1 MARPLSEIA
10 HLKVLDA
17 AAHLVAERGIDA
29 ASMDAIAKLSGVSKA
44 TIYKHWDDKE
54 ALVLDVLSHINGLKA
69 RPNFDTGHLVE
80 DIVAVLTYQPPDSSS
95 ELRQRITPHLVAYS
109 ATHAEFGRIW
119 RHTVMEPPRR
129 ELRQILTAAIAR
141 GDLASDL
148 DIEMSLALLLGPMLY
163 AFVFEG
169 KTVADRTALASVV
182 ASSYLRAFRLSK
194 TTNGLSGVP
203 AARFS

>member
-1 MARPLSEIA
+1 MARPLSETA
-10 HLKVLDA
+10 HSKVLDA

-29 ASMDAIAKLSGVSKA
+29 TSMDAIAKLSGVSKA
-44 TIYKHWDDKE
+44 TIYKHWADKE

-69 RPNFDTGHLVE
+69 RPNFDTGHLLQ

-119 RHTVMEPPRR
+119 RHTVMDPPRR
-129 ELRQILTAAIAR
+129 ELRQLLNSAIAR
-141 GDLASDL
+141 AELDSQM

-163 AFVFEG
+163 AFIFEG
-169 KTVADRTALASVV
+169 KTHADRTALASVV
-182 ASSYLRAFRLSK
+182 ANSFVRAFGIHK
-194 TTNGLSGVP
+194 TSSGLAGVP
-203 AARFS
+203 VARF

>member
-1 MARPLSEIA
+1 MARPLSETA

-29 ASMDAIAKLSGVSKA
+29 TSMDAIAKLSGVSKA

-54 ALVLDVLSHINGLKA
+54 ALVLDVLSHINGLNA
-69 RPNFDTGHLVE
+69 RPNFETGNLAA

-109 ATHAEFGRIW
+109 ASHSEFGRIW
-119 RHTVMEPPRR
+119 RHTVMDPPRR
-129 ELRQILTAAIAR
+129 ELRQLLNSAIGR
-141 GDLASDL
+141 GELDSQL

-163 AFVFEG
+163 AFIFEG
-169 KTVADRTALASVV
+169 KTHADRSALASVV
-182 ASSYLRAFRLSK
+182 ASSFLRAFGLNK
-194 TTNGLSGVP
+194 TTNGLAGVP
-203 AARFS
+203 VARF